1 MEYDILSIPS
11 AVRHIG
17 KTHTANASA
26 KLCQR
31 AFQPVPPYRTG
42 KNIAA
47 NLKEN
52 ISKDKNR
59 QCTTHGIA
67 NKGFRGM
74 RRLSLASKSV
84 YLDKLSLRT
93 PLQAIP
99 STVGRNA
106 TKLEPCEI
114 QINNNLN

>member
-59 QCTTHGIA
+59 QCTINRNMSGVQ
-67 NKGFRGM
+67 R
-74 RRLSLASKSV
+74 
-84 YLDKLSLRT
+84 
-93 PLQAIP
+93 PAIVP
-99 STVGRNA
+99 G
-106 TKLEPCEI
+106 
-114 QINNNLN
+114 

>member
-99 STVGRNA
+99 STVRGYY
-106 TKLEPCEI
+106 EDC
-114 QINNNLN
+114 NLT